1 MASIFGSLFGVG
13 QEKQQQPGAGV
24 ISQELPKA
32 IAPYY
37 EKLLKEAEGLYK
49 QKMEAGAPT
58 YEGKTIAGFTPE
70 QEQLFTGL
78 QSLQG
83 TQAPKFA
90 EAEALTRGTAE
101 KITPDEVQ
109 EYMNPYQQAVVD
121 IEKREAQK
129 QYESTV
135 VPQLAAQAAATGG
148 FGGSRQAILEG
159 MASEANQRLLG
170 DIQAKGSAQ
179 AYQDAMSN
187 IAAQRQREGAAGA
200 QLATM
205 APAGFQAQAQELGAI
220 GKVGDVKQQ
229 QAQLALDEAY
239 KQYLQEQQ
247 FPSEALK
254 EYQSYVQSFP
264 NIPTQITRQ
273 PVEKGPGLAQ
283 QLLGLGTAAVGTYG
297 AFGGFSPGG
306 FMGMKQAET
315 GGGIAGLPVVYA
327 KKGTSDKII
336 NEATKDFNYFRDVP
350 FGRILKGTG
359 KGLKDTAIYTATLP
373 YRIAGE
379 ATAGL
384 ERFGVR
390 PLAKFFAGKDPGPI
404 FESEFAEMYPDRTLI
419 YRDIEDE
426 KKGLASVVPDS
437 AGAGEFGTGE
447 YTGATKEDLGIG
459 TGTTQTTSDQ
469 EMQIGL
475 GDVEANISKVPTEEE
490 YQAKKSQEGAP
501 PPPAETAQSKE
512 NRIATEVEALMGKD
526 DQGSVA
532 KTLKGDLDT
541 LYKNQLGKYE
551 MPEDVKKGFEK
562 VRGGI
567 SEEGAAIDTDIAESE
582 AETKKELFTPLIALG
597 KSIAEGKTSISG
609 AIADAAQQAVD
620 IRVKGKA
627 RTKALKKERREIE
640 RTLDKFE
647 LDLAQYTEE
656 KVTKREQEIFNR
668 ATKKQAMGLEIS
680 KLEEQIANRHLN
692 AWKAVTAN
700 IVAERNA
707 ESSRISA
714 LAQKTAAETPKGMKY
729 PKFEPANKT
738 EIETSTNFVKGLYSN
753 QLKNAGNVKQ
763 EGSYSNTLYKNINS
777 VLDSQN
783 IPRLSPRDY
792 LATVQDLK
800 NNTFFNQRFASYFK
814 AKQEE
819 ANQIRASGGN
829 ASNPSQEAVF
839 MEFAPAFLMQNPKML
854 DTDFLNRIKY

>member
-1 MASIFGSLFGVG
+1 MASILSSLFGVG
-13 QEKQQQPGAGV
+13 TQQQQQPQAAAV
-24 ISQELPKA
+24 TTQELPKQV
-32 IAPYY
+32 APYY
-37 EKLLKEAEGLYK
+37 EKLLKEAEALYK
-49 QKMEAGAPT
+49 QKMEAGAPI
-58 YEGKTIAGFTPE
+58 YQGKTIAGFTPE

-78 QSLQG
+78 QSLKG

-90 EAEALTRGTAE
+90 EAEALTKGTAA

-135 VPQLAAQAAATGG
+135 VPQLAAQAATTGG

-159 MASEANQRLLG
+159 MASEAQQRLLG
-170 DIQAKGSAQ
+170 DIQAKGTAQ
-179 AYQDAMSN
+179 AYQDAMAN
-187 IAAQRQREGAAGA
+187 IAAQRQREGAAAGQLA
-200 QLATM
+200 QL
-205 APAGFQAQAQELGAI
+205 APAGFQAQAQELGAV
-220 GKVGDVKQQ
+220 GKVGDIKQQ

-239 KQYLQEQQ
+239 KQYMQEQQ

-264 NIPTQITRQ
+264 NIATQITRTPPPQ
-273 PVEKGPGLAQ
+273 EPGLAQ

-327 KKGTSDKII
+327 QQPTFVQQELQKIAQKKQAQEEEAKAKIEASKKNI
-336 NEATKDFNYFRDVP
+336 GDFFGGIGDYLGSLGERKKEGLDRFKTKVEDFQKGASEAYGKPFNELNKEEIDNYRKVMSKQD
-350 FGRILKGTG
+350 
-359 KGLKDTAIYTATLP
+359 
-373 YRIAGE
+373 
-379 ATAGL
+379 
-384 ERFGVR
+384 
-390 PLAKFFAGKDPGPI
+390 
-404 FESEFAEMYPDRTLI
+404 SS
-419 YRDIEDE
+419 
-426 KKGLASVVPDS
+426 GLASTVPDS

-447 YTGATKEDLGIG
+447 YTGPTKEDLGIG

-469 EMQIGL
+469 DMQIGL

-490 YQAKKSQEGAP
+490 YQAKKAQEGAP

-532 KTLKGDLDT
+532 KTLKTDLDT

-609 AIADAAQQAVD
+609 AIADAAQQAVG

-640 RTLDKFE
+640 RTLDKFD

-656 KVTKREQEIFNR
+656 KVTKRDQDIFNR
-668 ATKKQAMGLEIS
+668 AKDKYAMGLELT
-680 KLEEQIANRHLN
+680 KLEEKTKDRYIN

-700 IVAERNA
+700 IIAERNA
-707 ESSRISA
+707 ESNERIA
-714 LAQKTAAETPKGMKY
+714 KAKEYKAKNPTAKPGYDSPTGKELETATEYVTGVFKVLKNDDKLLNNISGMLSKSFGRNVTSNDTKATLDKIINDPLFINNY
-729 PKFEPANKT
+729 EEYHQANVKANKNT
-738 EIETSTNFVKGLYSN
+738 TPIKREETLN
-753 QLKNAGNVKQ
+753 
-763 EGSYSNTLYKNINS
+763 
-777 VLDSQN
+777 
-783 IPRLSPRDY
+783 
-792 LATVQDLK
+792 
-800 NNTFFNQRFASYFK
+800 
-814 AKQEE
+814 
-819 ANQIRASGGN
+819 
-829 ASNPSQEAVF
+829 
-839 MEFAPAFLMQNPKML
+839 AFLPFYLQGRKDLFTRDRAYIPL
-854 DTDFLNRIKY
+854 DKTLGFK